1 MKHNNTDTDDVS
13 VNDDDDDDD
22 EDDDDDVS
30 VKPWHKYLY
39 SDVATTWEEASL
51 EEQNCL
57 VRYGRSQGYDNWY
70 YMDGECLL
78 CWDACL

>member
-1 MKHNNTDTDDVS
+1 MTATG
-13 VNDDDDDDD
+13 
-22 EDDDDDVS
+22 
-30 VKPWHKYLY
+30 WQARHKYLY
-39 SDVATTWEEASL
+39 SDGARGWEDARAECALYGGWLVNIGSL

-78 CWDACL
+78 CWDL